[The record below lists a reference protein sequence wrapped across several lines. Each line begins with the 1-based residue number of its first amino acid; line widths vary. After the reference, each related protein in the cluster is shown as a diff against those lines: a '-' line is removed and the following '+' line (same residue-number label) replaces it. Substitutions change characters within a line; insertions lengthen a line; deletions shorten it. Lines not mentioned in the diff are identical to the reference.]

1 MKHRKSAA
9 NFVNIFIFCCRQ
21 WEKTEFF
28 IINRR
33 DFGGIIVFANRKKY
47 FTAKKV
53 PGTLWKIIGMNYAVT
68 AGIGDHIDS
77 EMFHDPR
84 RSEIE
89 SGKSVEFAFFQA
101 ADTVVKS

>member
-1 MKHRKSAA
+1 
-9 NFVNIFIFCCRQ
+9 
-21 WEKTEFF
+21 
-28 IINRR
+28 
-33 DFGGIIVFANRKKY
+33 
-47 FTAKKV
+47 
-53 PGTLWKIIGMNYAVT
+53 MNQAVT
-68 AGIGDHIDS
+68 AAVGDHIDS